1 MTNVVVSAN
10 GQIKLPASLR
20 RRLGLETGTE
30 LEVSEE
36 PDGVRL
42 RIVRAVHQTN
52 LAHLAGLVTAPS
64 RGKPRRLEDFDP
76 ASLLARERS
85 DNEPALV
92 TITVLLELEWVMRG
106 FYGLARAEITRVLRA
121 VLNIEHLTIED
132 HGAAAAALHAFE
144 AGLDFADALHLAR
157 SGPVT
162 AVLTFDRRL
171 VKRACAQSTLP
182 PVQLLIPL
190 ED

>member
-1 MTNVVVSAN
+1 MTNVVVSAS

-42 RIVRAVHQTN
+42 RIVRAEPQTN

-64 RGKPRRLEDFDP
+64 RGKPRRLEDFDS

-85 DNEPALV
+85 D
-92 TITVLLELEWVMRG
+92 
-106 FYGLARAEITRVLRA
+106 
-121 VLNIEHLTIED
+121 
-132 HGAAAAALHAFE
+132 
-144 AGLDFADALHLAR
+144 
-157 SGPVT
+157 
-162 AVLTFDRRL
+162 
-171 VKRACAQSTLP
+171 
-182 PVQLLIPL
+182 
-190 ED
+190 